1 MSTPQPKD
9 HWSSEKYQ
17 NAANFVPQ
25 LATKVL
31 QHLSPQPGD
40 HILDIG
46 CGDGQLTSA
55 LASQVG
61 PTGRVL
67 GLDASPSFI
76 TTATTTNPHATA
88 GTCSYALQ
96 DCTQLASC
104 AAAGAPA
111 SWDKAFSNAAMHW
124 ILRDAAARA
133 PFFAAVHA
141 LLKPGGS
148 FAFEMGGAG
157 NVAEL
162 HAAFTGALT
171 SEGGLTLAQAR
182 AASPW
187 FFPSEAWMRRALG
200 EAGFEVKVCESE
212 YRPTRVTEERGDGSG
227 GLEGWVRLMG
237 AAFLEAVEGEGRRD
251 AVVRAVC
258 EWVED
263 VVRRE
268 EDGSR
273 WIGYVRLRAVGVKR

>member
-1 MSTPQPKD
+1 MSTIQQPKD
-9 HWSSEKYQ
+9 HWSAEKYQ

-61 PTGRVL
+61 PRGRVL
-67 GLDASPSFI
+67 GLDASASFI
-76 TTATTTNPHATA
+76 ATA
-88 GTCSYALQ
+88 ASTNRPANCSYALQ
-96 DCTQLASC
+96 DCTALASST
-104 AAAGAPA
+104 AVTPG

-124 ILRDAAARA
+124 ILRDEAARK
-133 PFFAAVHA
+133 PFFAAVHG

-148 FAFEMGGAG
+148 LVFEMGGKG

-171 SEGGLTLAQAR
+171 AVGGLTLAQAR

-187 FFPSEAWMRRALG
+187 FFPSVDWMERALG
-200 EAGFEVKVCESE
+200 EAGFEVQVCESE
-212 YRPTRVTEERGDGSG
+212 YRPTRLTEERGDGSG

-251 AVVRAVC
+251 AVIRAVC
-258 EWVED
+258 GWVED

-273 WIGYVRLRAVGVKR
+273 WIGYVRLRAVGRKQ